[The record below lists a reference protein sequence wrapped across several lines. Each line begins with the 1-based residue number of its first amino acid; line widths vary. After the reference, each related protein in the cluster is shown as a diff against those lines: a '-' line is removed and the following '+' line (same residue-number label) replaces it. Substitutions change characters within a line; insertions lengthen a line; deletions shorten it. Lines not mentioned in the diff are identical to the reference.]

1 MHFHV
6 IKIVQYFCDKEDGV
20 VVDGF
25 MRALLKEKWETL
37 IIIQKVNEWNV
48 GQENGGLLL
57 VGVTVVLLLRK
68 PISEA

>member
-6 IKIVQYFCDKEDGV
+6 IKIVQYFCDKEDG